1 MAGKP
6 FSAIYLPTI
15 PLYAPGIIM
24 HPEESNF
31 LNVEQLFLK
40 SIKLIVIL
48 NLNKNIIC
56 DVILLELGNNHLLN
70 WELSKLLYTI
80 LI

>member
-1 MAGKP
+1 MAGNP

-15 PLYAPGIIM
+15 PLYAPGIMI

-48 NLNKNIIC
+48 NLNKNIIY
-56 DVILLELGNNHLLN
+56 DVIFL
-70 WELSKLLYTI
+70 
-80 LI
+80 